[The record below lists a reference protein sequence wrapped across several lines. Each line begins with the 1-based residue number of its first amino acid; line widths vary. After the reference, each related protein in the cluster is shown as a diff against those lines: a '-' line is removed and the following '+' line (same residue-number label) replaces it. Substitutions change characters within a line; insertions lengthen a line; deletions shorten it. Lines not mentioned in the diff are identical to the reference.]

1 MSDKL
6 VIDIETKNTFADV
19 GGQRF
24 LTDLDVS
31 LTGVYSYN
39 RDEYSSFKD
48 DEMEKLGELL
58 KGAGLIIGFSINR
71 FDIPILN
78 KYLNFDLLKI
88 KRFDILDEMEVGLG
102 RRVGL
107 DVLARANLGIGKTS
121 HGLEAIEFYKNG
133 DWKSLA
139 DYCINDVKITKDLY
153 ELIKKRGHLSV
164 PERETGNM
172 LHVNFNIEE
181 PVFYPTLF

>member
-48 DEMEKLGELL
+48 DEMEK
-58 KGAGLIIGFSINR
+58 ATYQGLQS
-71 FDIPILN
+71 
-78 KYLNFDLLKI
+78 K
-88 KRFDILDEMEVGLG
+88 
-102 RRVGL
+102 
-107 DVLARANLGIGKTS
+107 AWNLF
-121 HGLEAIEFYKNG
+121 L
-133 DWKSLA
+133 
-139 DYCINDVKITKDLY
+139 
-153 ELIKKRGHLSV
+153 
-164 PERETGNM
+164 
-172 LHVNFNIEE
+172 
-181 PVFYPTLF
+181 